1 MSKDRGKYIG
11 VKFTEA
17 LIGDISGL
25 DPPVG
30 YQPGSVDLAQ
40 GKTVTVGNA
49 AYGVGTR
56 AVDGSDSTYWG
67 TYSTLPWWIIIDLG
81 ESKRNAGFY
90 ILQSNSSYRAKDY
103 VVLGSDDGET
113 FTQIGIGQLLNVAE
127 QTIVYSTN
135 EYRYIRINFTS
146 YWSSSRAYIYTL
158 KILEAAPVGNENAFT
173 VNWQELLYIN
183 GPLIAK
189 SHKPISVTQHPTEE
203 KSILLGMDQFQ
214 RFNNVVGNITIVYNK
229 ILGNLKGVGG
239 FLEDFELP
247 FIPEDLI
254 SKVDPHSLH
263 IFEVTPTVTLN
274 LIEVGYEYGYTREIF
289 EATPTMSLELIDV
302 GEINP

>member
-11 VKFTEA
+11 IKFTEA

-30 YQPGSVDLAQ
+30 YKPGSVDLAQ

-49 AYGVGTR
+49 SYGAGAN
-56 AVDGSDSTYWG
+56 AVDGNSNTYWG
-67 TYSTLPWWIIIDLG
+67 TYSTLPWWIMIDLG

-90 ILQSNSSYRAKDY
+90 ILQNNASYRAKDY
-103 VVLGSDDGET
+103 TILGSNDGET
-113 FTQIGIGQLLNVAE
+113 FNQIGIGQLLNIAE
-127 QTIVYSTN
+127 QIITYTTN

-158 KILEAAPVGNENAFT
+158 KILEAEPVGNETAF
-173 VNWQELLYIN
+173 VISWQEPLYIN
-183 GPLIAK
+183 GPLIDK
-189 SHKPISVTQHPTEE
+189 TYKPISISQHSTEE
-203 KSILLGMDQFQ
+203 KSILLEMDQFA
-214 RFNNVVGNITIVYNK
+214 RFNNVFGNINIIYSK

-239 FLEDFELP
+239 FLEDFELS
-247 FIPEDLI
+247 FTPEDLI
-254 SKVDPHSLH
+254 SKIDPQSLH
-263 IFEVTPTVTLN
+263 IFEITSTVLLD
-274 LIEVGYEYGYTREIF
+274 LIEVSYEYRYTREIF